1 MANPFSKAKN
11 TVDLVKKARS
21 MQKELKETE
30 IEATNSDNSIVIVF
44 NGEQRMVS
52 IDIDEKWLNPDKK
65 FELEK
70 AILNVTGQAISK
82 AQAVANEQ
90 LKKIAGDLNLP
101 AGLGL

>member
-1 MANPFSKAKN
+1 MSNAFSKAKD
-11 TVDLVKKARS
+11 TYDMVKKARAL
-21 MQKELKETE
+21 QKELKETE
-30 IEATNSDNSIVIVF
+30 IEATNSDNTITVVF

-52 IDIDEKWLNPDKK
+52 IDIDEAWLAPEKK

-70 AILNVTGQAISK
+70 AIINVTGQAISK

-101 AGLGL
+101 AGLGM